1 MILGNSDHSRGPYVM
16 GAVKQQGYN
25 TKLVA
30 VKNLLYALS
39 YAPENSER
47 IYYFLLIEPD
57 KEEAFR
63 EALGG
68 TTAFNV
74 KDYATVIASG
84 YGDPPDDL
92 KQQMRIKYNA
102 IL

>member
-1 MILGNSDHSRGPYVM
+1 M
-16 GAVKQQGYN
+16 GVAKKKGYD

-47 IYYFLLIEPD
+47 IYYFLLVNPD
-57 KEEAFR
+57 KEVAFR
-63 EALGG
+63 AALAGSEP
-68 TTAFNV
+68 FNI

-84 YGDPPDDL
+84 YGEPPEGL
-92 KQQMRIKYNA
+92 KEQMLVKYNA

>member
-1 MILGNSDHSRGPYVM
+1 M
-16 GAVKQQGYN
+16 GVADKQQGYN

-47 IYYFLLIEPD
+47 IYYFLLVDPQ
-57 KEEAFR
+57 KEQEFR
-63 EALGG
+63 EALEG
-68 TTAFNV
+68 TKPFNI
-74 KDYATVIASG
+74 KDFATVIASG
-84 YGDPPDDL
+84 YGDPPEGL
-92 KQQMRIKYNA
+92 KEQMLIKYNA